1 MKVLITGHTSGI
13 GKAIKDNCPSD
24 YEVRGISRT
33 TGHDTANNLPEVLGF
48 IKEYQ
53 PDILFNNAWGDGN
66 QNEIAT
72 WFVNRFKKGIMITT
86 GSALGYA
93 YLVEGLDGFYD
104 GLIKQPY
111 MHYSDTKA
119 KLLLEAFM
127 WKLRNRQ
134 AKDKEHERLIQHDMV
149 LQQGTGF
156 IGGLARSV
164 RPIITYAFF
173 LLFAVIEGTL
183 LYGAIQAG
191 TDFQEA
197 INILWDED
205 TKAIFAAIISFWF
218 GSRAIDKNRKAKK

>member
-33 TGHDTANNLPEVLGF
+33 TGHDIANNLPEVLGF

-93 YLVEGLDGFYD
+93 YLVEGLDGLYD

-119 KLLLEAFM
+119 KLLLEAYM
-127 WKLRNRQ
+127 WKVRNKE
-134 AKDKEHERLIQHDMV
+134 AKKVYWTNYSLGMTK
-149 LQQGTGF
+149 TGLTNRDTNGDF
-156 IGGLARSV
+156 DSTKHKDYPMLDPDDIAKRMWKD
-164 RPIITYAFF
+164 
-173 LLFAVIEGTL
+173 IENK
-183 LYGAIQAG
+183 LYLEQFEVAIEQNRNW
-191 TDFQEA
+191 E
-197 INILWDED
+197 
-205 TKAIFAAIISFWF
+205 
-218 GSRAIDKNRKAKK
+218 DKNRVEVFMDLVTNLEIYGA

>member
-33 TGHDTANNLPEVLGF
+33 TGHDIANNLPEVLGF

-53 PDILFNNAWGDGN
+53 PDILFINAWGDGN

-134 AKDKEHERLIQHDMV
+134 AKDVYWTNYSLGITK
-149 LQQGTGF
+149 TTCGF
-156 IGGLARSV
+156 LSMSSSGDSTEV
-164 RPIITYAFF
+164 TQTP
-173 LLFAVIEGTL
+173 FA
-183 LYGAIQAG
+183 
-191 TDFQEA
+191 
-197 INILWDED
+197 
-205 TKAIFAAIISFWF
+205 KPKPS
-218 GSRAIDKNRKAKK
+218 